1 MINYNIITIIA
12 PHVQQIVTFHKEEAL
27 LSINGSSSVQLRSLL
42 EGVCDL
48 VSVYELISKVDKSS
62 DLQIILTQSIMDSC
76 NWVTD
81 NYYYCMF
88 YTEMNIIIVCSN
100 SAVSSII
107 QYMLSV

>member
-1 MINYNIITIIA
+1 M
-12 PHVQQIVTFHKEEAL
+12 QQIVTFHKEEAL

-88 YTEMNIIIVCSN
+88 YTRNEYNYSMFKQCSLKYCTIY
-100 SAVSSII
+100 AVSLNFE
-107 QYMLSV
+107 MD